1 MWVLPL
7 LSVVLCLL
15 ILWSQEPVAHPL
27 PLAHTGYWYQ
37 GFYDVDREWIGQPFR
52 RSVHEATLH
61 IPSYTTGRQ
70 QVVLSLQS
78 GRALS
83 QGKEAGGE
91 ASGDAEGE
99 ETGGLVEISLRTSS
113 YTVAMPVFAHPRRYH
128 LLVDSPSLCAEETT
142 ITLYAPLFRPFLN
155 GLQAGIMAM
164 GGSVTLLALPAGGSG
179 WWLLTAGLVLLQ
191 VIIVQWFLRRSRRPL
206 LRLLVASFWFPGQ
219 LPWLLLWGY
228 ERTAWEWAA
237 GVAGFLAVLATTAQG
252 SFLRSSLRS
261 SLRAVLQHA
270 HLSRLFGAILRWSAG
285 SLRTVWQRLQREHNL
300 LVLLL
305 ICYSAISFFLPFS
318 EGVSPTNG
326 DEPHYLLMAHSLAHD
341 GDLHLL
347 NNYQQ
352 QHYRHF
358 SLSTLDTHLREYQ
371 GRIVPHHTWGLPILI
386 LPAYC
391 IGGRVGVL
399 LFLNILVALAMV
411 ALYRISRLF
420 LPRSLAFGSILLLA
434 LTYPIITYSHQ
445 IYPETVAFAIV
456 SFALLAIVTPPTR
469 AGATTGHLSRTA
481 AFRARALL
489 VGLSLSLLP
498 HLHYKMGVLSVVLSA
513 LFLWSYRTHLLLVLR
528 WSLGPVVLMATL
540 FFLMLHTIYGTISL
554 DILRIHHG
562 SFETPLWQVAAYGI
576 PGLWFDQEYGLM
588 FIAPIYLLSLPGLWF
603 CWQNR
608 IARPYVAPFVLL
620 YAIYHAVNGIYWDWN
635 AGLSPVPRYLIPVL
649 PVLILSTTC
658 AIAFCWRGR
667 LWIPLLVAGSLQLW
681 ILNIV
686 LQRRHF
692 VYGFREGSNT
702 ILRALYRAHH
712 LTDVL
717 PSFYQE
723 RGIEDHIR
731 LGFLLTGL
739 VLFWVVA
746 GWGSQLWF
754 AAPPGGEGMATSAC
768 QRETG
773 AQ

>member
-1 MWVLPL
+1 M
-7 LSVVLCLL
+7 
-15 ILWSQEPVAHPL
+15 HPL

-52 RSVHEATLH
+52 WSVHEATLH
-61 IPSYTTGRQ
+61 IPSYTSGRQ
-70 QVVLSLQS
+70 QVVLSFRS
-78 GRALS
+78 GRAPS
-83 QGKEAGGE
+83 QGGE
-91 ASGDAEGE
+91 AGRETRGDAQGE
-99 ETGGLVEISLRTSS
+99 ETSGLVEIFLQTSS
-113 YTVAMPVFAHPRRYH
+113 YTITMPVFPHPRRYH
-128 LLVDSPSLCAEETT
+128 LLVASPSLFAEETT
-142 ITLYAPLFRPFLN
+142 IMLYTPLFRPLRD
-155 GLQAGIMAM
+155 GPPAGIMAM
-164 GGSVTLLALPAGGSG
+164 GGSVTLLAPPAGGAG

-206 LRLLVASFWFPGQ
+206 LRLLVTSFWFPVQ

-228 ERTAWEWAA
+228 ERTAWGWAA
-237 GVAGFLAVLATTAQG
+237 GVAGFLAVLAATAQG
-252 SFLRSSLRS
+252 SFLRSSLRAA
-261 SLRAVLQHA
+261 LRLA
-270 HLSRLFGAILRWSAG
+270 HLSRLFGAILRWGAG
-285 SLRTVWQRLQREHNL
+285 SLRMVWQRLQREHNL

-358 SLSTLDTHLREYQ
+358 FHSTLDTHLREYH
-371 GRIVPHHTWGLPILI
+371 GRIVPHHTWGLPFLI

-399 LFLNILVALAMV
+399 LFLNILVALAIV
-411 ALYRISRLF
+411 ALYRVCRLF
-420 LPRSLAFGSILLLA
+420 LPRSLAFGSILFLA

-456 SFALLAIVTPPTR
+456 SFVLLDIVTPPKR
-469 AGATTGHLSRTA
+469 AGATGGESSLA
-481 AFRARALL
+481 AALRARALL
-489 VGLSLSLLP
+489 VGLLLSLLP
-498 HLHYKMGVLSVVLSA
+498 HLHYKMGVLSVILYA
-513 LFLWSYRTHLLLVLR
+513 LFLWSYRARLLLVLR
-528 WSLGPVVLMATL
+528 WSLGPVVLMASL

-588 FIAPIYLLSLPGLWF
+588 FIAPISLLSLPGLWF
-603 CWQNR
+603 CWHNR
-608 IARPYVAPFVLL
+608 IARPYVTPFLLL
-620 YAIYHAVNGIYWDWN
+620 YAIYHAVNGAYWDWN

-658 AIAFCWRGR
+658 AIAFCWRER
-667 LWIPLLVAGSLQLW
+667 LWIPLLVAGGLQLW
-681 ILNIV
+681 ILDIV

-717 PSFYQE
+717 PSFYLE
-723 RGIEDHIR
+723 RGIEDYIR

-746 GWGSQLWF
+746 GWGSRLWF
-754 AAPPGGEGMATSAC
+754 APPPDREGMAPSAC
-768 QRETG
+768 QRETE